1 MLPTRKL
8 NCLQCLE
15 RLQRRIEKRIS
26 ALERTRLIGNEPV
39 LAELRVELDFLRRA
53 LRYLRE

>member
-1 MLPTRKL
+1 M
-8 NCLQCLE
+8 QCLE

-39 LAELRVELDFLRRA
+39 IAELRVELDFLRRA